1 VSQQFWSKL
10 RQSNTG
16 TTLMLE
22 QAAPMD
28 EPKVAKFWMF
38 RGPAAY
44 VARTP
49 WPVWPAVGGAVG
61 VMALTV
67 AAVTLVALVLMFMH
81 PGLNGTWIGLI
92 ATPFQ
97 QLAMIAATLWL
108 ATLYAGKPTEVL
120 ALQRPAQGLKAYVV
134 SFLVLIACVAAL
146 GAVIKAFDPGSTK
159 ENLKVFAE
167 MFKSDG
173 WWIALL
179 MVGVGAPLSEEL
191 LFRGFLFP
199 ALAKTRLGLTGAALL
214 TSAPFAHIGYSY
226 VGMVQVFVIGLVFS
240 WMLIRTGSLRVTM
253 ACHALYNTL
262 LGLALM
268 GDAAGWM

>member
-1 VSQQFWSKL
+1 
-10 RQSNTG
+10 
-16 TTLMLE
+16 MLD
-22 QAAPMD
+22 QVPPVD
-28 EPKVAKFWMF
+28 EPKGAKFMMF

-49 WPVWPAVGGAVG
+49 WPLWPAVGGAVG

-67 AAVTLVALVLMFMH
+67 AAVTLVALALMFLH
-81 PGLNGTWIGLI
+81 PGLDRMWTGLL

-97 QLAMIAATLWL
+97 QLAMIAATVWL
-108 ATLYAGKPTEVL
+108 ATLYDGRPTEVL

-199 ALAKTRLGLTGAALL
+199 ALAKTRLGLTGAAIL
-214 TSAPFAHIGYSY
+214 TAAPFALAHIGYSFI
-226 VGMVQVFVIGLVFS
+226 GMVQVFVIGLVFS